1 MLAAH
6 TLISLP
12 CVHHLPR
19 SPASSPAFF
28 SCFPKVF
35 QTHLLKKIDTSPRC
49 HCLPVAPASPAA
61 RGVSPWF
68 CFWRPGQLVCAL
80 MSLCQVSPPPPG
92 SLSVAQVCS
101 ARVRA
106 SPVAAQDSLST
117 WPATFPKMS
126 LLLSWT
132 VAWLA
137 PHHLSVRL
145 LPGAAGPCPFPSR
158 DRVQSHPIW
167 PSRSSPPR
175 APCLTRPLK
184 PQPVHPHSIF
194 LAHQMR

>member
-1 MLAAH
+1 MP
-6 TLISLP
+6 LP
-12 CVHHLPR
+12 
-19 SPASSPAFF
+19 
-28 SCFPKVF
+28 
-35 QTHLLKKIDTSPRC
+35 
-49 HCLPVAPASPAA
+49 A
-61 RGVSPWF
+61 RGTRVSCCAWCVPLVLF
-68 CFWRPGQLVCAL
+68 LAPRTAGLRPDV
-80 MSLCQVSPPPPG
+80 SLSGLPPPPG

-101 ARVRA
+101 AQVRA

-137 PHHLSVRL
+137 LHHLSVCL

-167 PSRSSPPR
+167 PSRSSPPQ